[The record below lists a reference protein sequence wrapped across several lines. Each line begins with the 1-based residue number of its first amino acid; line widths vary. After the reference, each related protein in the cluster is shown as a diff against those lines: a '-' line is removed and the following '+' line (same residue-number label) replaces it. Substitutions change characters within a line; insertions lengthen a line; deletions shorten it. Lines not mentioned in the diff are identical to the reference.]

1 MPLIGEQG
9 NVLRKSSVELVKE
22 SSNGLRGS
30 IAEELNDGLGSFSSE
45 NEQILKFHG
54 IYTQDNRDLRRDR
67 IRAKQEVEHIC
78 MVRVA
83 LPGGVISAEQYLALD
98 HLASEFG
105 NAMLRL
111 TTRQGIQFHFVTK
124 SEIGDLLKKINR
136 TLLTTWGGCGDV
148 VRNVTACPSSQ
159 SDGHNVRLS
168 ELAKEISLR
177 YKAPSDAYLELWV
190 DGERIPNEILNAP
203 RLDASIYGS
212 TMLPRK
218 FKIGLAQ
225 SSDNCTDVL
234 SSDVGVVIDEADP
247 DRVRIYVG
255 GGMGRSAADESTFAR
270 LADLLGE
277 VNREDVFGVID
288 AIISIQRD
296 NGDRYDRSHA
306 RFKYLVD
313 HWGVDKVRIEVER
326 LSGIAIRRA
335 TKDVFA
341 ETTDHLGVTNETSG
355 HFDFGLKLPSGRI
368 KDTPDLPYLTTIRR
382 LVELANPKLAITAKG
397 DLLLKGISSEA
408 RVDFFKTLQSV
419 PALDPKTQP
428 RIFRESFACVALPT
442 CGLALAESERYLPTF
457 LAELAESLEELG
469 LADQSFEVRM
479 TGCPNGCA
487 RPYLAEI
494 GIVGRSK
501 RSYDIYLGA
510 DRQGTRLGE
519 LFAKDVDRQSL
530 VAALIPILGL
540 FRDNRSKAES
550 FGDFVSRQSSE
561 LIDSLRPAGRTR
573 LRQGNIEAAG

>member
-1 MPLIGEQG
+1 MI
-9 NVLRKSSVELVKE
+9 
-22 SSNGLRGS
+22 
-30 IAEELNDGLGSFSSE
+30 
-45 NEQILKFHG
+45 
-54 IYTQDNRDLRRDR
+54 
-67 IRAKQEVEHIC
+67 
-78 MVRVA
+78 RVA
-83 LPGGVISAEQYLALD
+83 LPGGVISSEQYLALD
-98 HLASEFG
+98 RLASEFG

-124 SEIGDLLKKINR
+124 SEIEDLLKKINR

-159 SDGHNVRLS
+159 GDGHDVRLS

-203 RLDASIYGS
+203 RLEASIYGS

-218 FKIGLAQ
+218 FKIGIAQ

-247 DRVRIYVG
+247 DTVRIYVG

-277 VNREDVFGVID
+277 VNREDVLDVID

-313 HWGVDKVRIEVER
+313 RWGIDKVRKEVER

-341 ETTDHLGVTNETSG
+341 DTTDHLGVSNETSD

-397 DLLLKGISSEA
+397 DLLLKGISSDV

-419 PALDPKTQP
+419 PAMDPKTQP

-457 LAELAESLEELG
+457 LAELAENLEELG

-573 LRQGNIEAAG
+573 LRQGSIEAAG

>member
-1 MPLIGEQG
+1 MPLTGEQR
-9 NVLRKSSVELVKE
+9 NVLGKSSLELVKE

-30 IAEELNDGLGSFSSE
+30 IAQELNDGFGSFSTE

-54 IYTQDNRDLRRDR
+54 IYTQDNRDLRRER
-67 IRAKQEVEHIC
+67 IRAKQEIEHIC
-78 MVRVA
+78 MIRVA
-83 LPGGVISAEQYLALD
+83 LAGGVISAEQYLALD
-98 HLASEFG
+98 RLAGEFG

-124 SEIGDLLKKINR
+124 SEIEDLLKKINQ

-148 VRNVTACPSSQ
+148 VRNVTACPSSRG
-159 SDGHNVRLS
+159 DGQNVRLP
-168 ELAKEISLR
+168 ELAKVISLR

-203 RLDASIYGS
+203 SPEASIYGS

-218 FKIGLAQ
+218 FKIGLAL

-234 SSDVGVVIDEADP
+234 SSDIGVVIDETDP
-247 DRVRIYVG
+247 NKVRIYVG

-277 VNREDVFGVID
+277 VDRKELLSVID

-296 NGDRYDRSHA
+296 NGDRHDRSHA

-313 HWGVDKVRIEVER
+313 RWGVDKVRQEVEA
-326 LSGIAIRRA
+326 LSGIAIRNA
-335 TKDVFA
+335 TRDVFG
-341 ETTDHLGVTNETSG
+341 ETTDHLGVTNETSNQ
-355 HFDFGLKLPSGRI
+355 FDFGIKLPSGRI

-397 DLLLKGISSEA
+397 DLLFKGISSDL
-408 RVDFFKTLQSV
+408 RVDFFKTLQGVS
-419 PALDPKTQP
+419 ALDPKTQP

-442 CGLALAESERYLPTF
+442 CGLALAESERFLPTF
-457 LAELAESLEELG
+457 LTELAENLGELG

-510 DRQGTRLGE
+510 DRQGTRMGQ
-519 LFAKDVDRQSL
+519 LFAKDVDQQSL
-530 VAALIPILGL
+530 VAALTPILGL
-540 FRDNRSKAES
+540 YRDNRSEAES
-550 FGDFVSRQSSE
+550 FGDFVTRQSSE

-573 LRQGNIEAAG
+573 LRQGKIEVAG